1 MKHLPNLLSIVRT
14 ILVVPI
20 ILLLEYHLVY
30 WALVLFLFGGLSDYL
45 DGLLARRYNIVSST
59 GKLLDPLADKIFIMG
74 ILIYMIKTLDI
85 SFWLVFIILFRE
97 LIITGLRAEMASKNY
112 ILPAGRIGKWK
123 TFTQFFS
130 IVFLIFSYINKSFY
144 QFGIIILYLAVILTL
159 VSGAQYF
166 VIYFKN
172 QIKN

>member
-1 MKHLPNLLSIVRT
+1 MKHLPNLLSIMRT
-14 ILVVPI
+14 ILVIPI
-20 ILLLEYHLVY
+20 IILLEYHLIY
-30 WALVLFLFGGLSDYL
+30 WSLVLFLFGGLSDYL
-45 DGLLARRYNIVSST
+45 DGLLARRYKIVSNT

-97 LIITGLRAEMASKNY
+97 LIVTGLRAEMASKSY

-130 IVFLIFSYINKSFY
+130 IFFLMFSYINKSYY
-144 QFGIIILYLAVILTL
+144 QFGVILLYVAVILTL
-159 VSGAQYF
+159 VSGGQYF
-166 VIYFKN
+166 VIYFKIN
-172 QIKN
+172 

>member
-14 ILVVPI
+14 VLVVPI

-30 WALVLFLFGGLSDYL
+30 WALVLFLFGGISDYL
-45 DGLLARRYNIVSST
+45 DGLLARRYNIVSNT

-74 ILIYMIKTLDI
+74 ILIYMIKTLDV

-130 IVFLIFSYINKSFY
+130 IFFLISSYINKSFY
-144 QFGIIILYLAVILTL
+144 QFGVILLYLAVILTL
-159 VSGAQYF
+159 ISGAQYF

-172 QIKN
+172 QLKN

>member
-1 MKHLPNLLSIVRT
+1 MKHVPNLLSIART
-14 ILVVPI
+14 VLVIPI
-20 ILLLEYHLVY
+20 IILLEYHLVY
-30 WALVLFLFGGLSDYL
+30 WSLVIFLFGGLSDYF
-45 DGLLARRYNIVSST
+45 DGLLARRYNIVSGT

-112 ILPAGRIGKWK
+112 ILPAGRMGKWK

-130 IVFLIFSYINKSFY
+130 IFFLMLSYINRNFY
-144 QFGIIILYLAVILTL
+144 QFGIILLYIAVVLTI

-166 VIYFKN
+166 TIYFKN
-172 QIKN
+172 QLKN